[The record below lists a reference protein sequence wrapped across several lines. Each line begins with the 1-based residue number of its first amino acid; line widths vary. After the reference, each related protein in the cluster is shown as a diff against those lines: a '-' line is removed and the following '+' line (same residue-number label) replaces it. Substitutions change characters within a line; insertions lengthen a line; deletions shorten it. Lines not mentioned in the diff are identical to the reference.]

1 MIFALSGL
9 IYLLHKDLVA
19 RENFV
24 HFSQFFKQTQR
35 SFIEIHN
42 NETEM
47 CETDVRT
54 MMQSKRYEEGKYPRI
69 TVCSKNRLL
78 HIWTLL
84 KGDYKRDFYM
94 LHPSFQ
100 LRHITINPCSSDKVK
115 QSLQFFI

>member
-1 MIFALSGL
+1 
-9 IYLLHKDLVA
+9 
-19 RENFV
+19 
-24 HFSQFFKQTQR
+24 
-35 SFIEIHN
+35 
-42 NETEM
+42 M

-54 MMQSKRYEEGKYPRI
+54 MMQSKRYEEGKYPRM
-69 TVCSKNRLL
+69 TVCSKKRLL
-78 HIWTLL
+78 HIVTLL